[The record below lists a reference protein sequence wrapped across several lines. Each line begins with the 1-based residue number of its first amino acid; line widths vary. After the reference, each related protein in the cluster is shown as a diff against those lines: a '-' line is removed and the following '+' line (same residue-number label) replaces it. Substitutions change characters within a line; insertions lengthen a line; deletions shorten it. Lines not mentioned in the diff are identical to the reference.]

1 MRPRV
6 RLAFEQ
12 SFGEVLPFLA
22 VSVFMMLLS
31 LFPGLPGWVRL
42 GVLVIMILGLVV
54 TTFRVALRWQQLERD
69 SNTRSFIPLESL
81 DERGSE

>member
-22 VSVFMMLLS
+22 VSVFMMVLS
-31 LFPGLPGWVRL
+31 LFPGLPGWLRL
-42 GVLVIMILGLVV
+42 IVLVMMVLGLVV
-54 TTFRVALRWQQLERD
+54 TTFRVAVRWQELEREA
-69 SNTRSFIPLESL
+69 NTRSFIPLESL
-81 DERGSE
+81 DERGPE